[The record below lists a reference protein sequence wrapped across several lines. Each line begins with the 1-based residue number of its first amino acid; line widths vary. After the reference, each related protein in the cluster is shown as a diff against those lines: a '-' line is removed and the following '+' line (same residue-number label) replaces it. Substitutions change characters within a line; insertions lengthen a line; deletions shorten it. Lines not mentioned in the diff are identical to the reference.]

1 MQVIIEYKALLNK
14 DDLVKLFG
22 MDEMSEGGQ
31 RNKASKI
38 MKSVKEQYKKDNGI
52 DWKDTFI
59 YKNVSQNVIPTETFL
74 KCCPEFRKSF
84 RRQIMQDIRMNSIQ
98 DEEMELS
105 IYPFNPKRIHL
116 SKEEKELLREKRY
129 QKRITIG
136 INIMLFATIVIL
148 LVSIACLGKSYA
160 MLFL

>member
-1 MQVIIEYKALLNK
+1 ME
-14 DDLVKLFG
+14 
-22 MDEMSEGGQ
+22 
-31 RNKASKI
+31 
-38 MKSVKEQYKKDNGI
+38 
-52 DWKDTFI
+52 
-59 YKNVSQNVIPTETFL
+59 
-74 KCCPEFRKSF
+74 
-84 RRQIMQDIRMNSIQ
+84 DIRMNSIQ

-116 SKEEKELLREKRY
+116 SKEEKELLREQRY

-148 LVSIACLGKSYA
+148 LISIACLGKSYA

>member
-1 MQVIIEYKALLNK
+1 
-14 DDLVKLFG
+14 
-22 MDEMSEGGQ
+22 
-31 RNKASKI
+31 
-38 MKSVKEQYKKDNGI
+38 
-52 DWKDTFI
+52 
-59 YKNVSQNVIPTETFL
+59 
-74 KCCPEFRKSF
+74 
-84 RRQIMQDIRMNSIQ
+84 MQDIRMNTIQ
-98 DEEMELS
+98 EDEMELS